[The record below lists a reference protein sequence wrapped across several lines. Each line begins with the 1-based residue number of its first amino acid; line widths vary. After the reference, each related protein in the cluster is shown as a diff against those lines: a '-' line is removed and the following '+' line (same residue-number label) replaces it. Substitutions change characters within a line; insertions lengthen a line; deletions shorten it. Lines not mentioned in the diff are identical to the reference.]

1 MVGRKHKLWGTAL
14 ELLQKIQLSSLD
26 LFYARHTVKDK
37 SFYSRRRMHSQGH
50 VLARFLVQ
58 ITHSNDGSSSSHAN
72 LCQETR
78 GSSSSGSHGLGLLVV
93 VLFDAVHFDYWNVA
107 AGKLCV
113 MRDDDDWKKV
123 MGGELNLSLEE
134 SGKNG
139 KVLPQHQR
147 MT

>member
-1 MVGRKHKLWGTAL
+1 
-14 ELLQKIQLSSLD
+14 
-26 LFYARHTVKDK
+26 
-37 SFYSRRRMHSQGH
+37 
-50 VLARFLVQ
+50 
-58 ITHSNDGSSSSHAN
+58 
-72 LCQETR
+72 
-78 GSSSSGSHGLGLLVV
+78 
-93 VLFDAVHFDYWNVA
+93 
-107 AGKLCV
+107 